1 MKTEGPSEILHS
13 VATLAAMVSHEI
25 NNPLMIIVANL
36 ELLERA
42 QTLDAYGRARLE
54 AAMAAAHQI
63 KETIRRLGR
72 ITRLELAADGP
83 NLPPMLDLEK
93 SSVGAHGEHEGGRLR
108 ETHPATSD
116 RSEARR
122 DVR

>member
-1 MKTEGPSEILHS
+1 MSGIVVRETPEGGPSEILHS

-25 NNPLMIIVANL
+25 NNPLMTIVANL
-36 ELLERA
+36 ELLGGT

-54 AAMAAAHQI
+54 AALAAADQI

-72 ITRLELAADGP
+72 ITRLELAVGGP

-93 SSVGAHGEHEGGRLR
+93 SSVGANGKH
-108 ETHPATSD
+108 
-116 RSEARR
+116 
-122 DVR
+122 